1 LFSFK
6 LLWEEFTKRLRDPG
20 KRTFQESSQVLAKE
34 ISKKKQ
40 VKDSCFFEMLPFRHG
55 SMTQRDGMGR
65 EEGGGFR
72 MQNTCIPVADS
83 C

>member
-1 LFSFK
+1 M
-6 LLWEEFTKRLRDPG
+6 KRLRDPG
-20 KRTFQESSQVLAKE
+20 RTFQEANQVLAKE

-55 SMTQRDGMGR
+55 SMTQRDGTGR

-72 MQNTCIPVADS
+72 MGNTCMYTCGGFMLIYS
-83 C
+83 KTNTIL